1 MQPLEPED
9 PRQLGEYRLLRR
21 LGAGGM
27 GRVYLARSSTG
38 RTVAVKVV
46 HPHHAV
52 DEEFR
57 RRFRREVE
65 WARRVGGAWTAP
77 VLDAGTEGPVPW
89 VATGYVAGPSLAQ
102 AVAEHGPLPEATVR
116 ALGAG
121 LAEALA
127 HVHGLGLV
135 HRDVKPSNVLLTPDG
150 LRLIDFGIARAVEG
164 AASLTSTGV
173 SVGSPGYMAPEQI
186 LGRGA
191 TAASDVFALGAVLV
205 FAGTGE
211 NPFPGDTSAA
221 LLYHVVHGE
230 ARLDGLPEALRGTA
244 ARTLDKDPAER
255 PAPDALA
262 AELAGSA
269 DGAEELLRS
278 GWLPA
283 PLVEQLG
290 RRAAELLELE
300 PQAPQ
305 TSGPVPFTTPAYG
318 PDIAAGRSTPRTPHV
333 PFPPLPVAA
342 PEPVAA
348 PPGFGPPDPSYGKP
362 VTGPAAPIGPAAA
375 PAPPPAD
382 GSGPEAS
389 GRRSRIV
396 LGTGPDAE
404 RTAGTAGGEGAAG
417 SAGAAEAAGGP
428 RRRVSCTL
436 VVTLACVVAAA
447 LLGTGYVAGLLP
459 GVGDSGRDNT
469 AEPPPTATKGP
480 PDKATKEPPDGGG
493 SGGGSDGD
501 GSGVPE
507 DFVGTW
513 RGDLTSRKGVPLGTL
528 TVTVKEGDPGDT
540 VATGSSKL
548 AGTECAGRWK
558 LVSATDDRLVVDA
571 SGTEPSSKLC
581 AAGGSAEEF
590 RLRGDDR
597 LRYESHE
604 ETSGYAAGTLRKI
617 R

>member
-27 GRVYLARSSTG
+27 GRVYLARSGSG

-89 VATGYVAGPSLAQ
+89 VATGYVAGPSLTQ

-150 LRLIDFGIARAVEG
+150 IRLIDFGIARAVDG

-244 ARTLDKDPAER
+244 ARALGKDPAER

-269 DGAEELLRS
+269 GGAGELLRS

-305 TSGPVPFTTPAYG
+305 TSGPVPFTTPAWG
-318 PDIAAGRSTPRTPHV
+318 PGAADGRPASFPPHV
-333 PFPPLPVAA
+333 PFPSPSDAA
-342 PEPVAA
+342 PPDAA

-362 VTGPAAPIGPAAA
+362 AAGPAAA
-375 PAPPPAD
+375 TGPDAVPPPAD
-382 GSGPEAS
+382 GAGPERS
-389 GRRSRIV
+389 GGRSRIV
-396 LGTGPDAE
+396 LATGPQADRPGGA
-404 RTAGTAGGEGAAG
+404 AAGG
-417 SAGAAEAAGGP
+417 GAAEAQGRP

-459 GVGDSGRDNT
+459 GVRDSGRDNT
-469 AEPPPTATKGP
+469 AEPPPAATKGP
-480 PDKATKEPPDGGG
+480 PGKGTEVPPDGGG
-493 SGGGSDGD
+493 SGGGSDGA

-528 TVTVKEGDPGDT
+528 TVTVKEGDLGDT

-548 AGTECAGRWK
+548 VGTECAGRWK

-581 AAGGSAEEF
+581 ARGGSAEEF
-590 RLRGDDR
+590 RLREDDR

-604 ETSGYAAGTLRKI
+604 ESSGYAVGTLRRI
-617 R
+617 G